1 MPRQMVD
8 LTGMRFGRL
17 SVIRRDS
24 QRGHKGYAHFAC
36 VCDCGRHSRHRSD
49 HLRDGRARS
58 CGCLHVELASAR
70 ATTHGDTKGR
80 RYSREYACWRS
91 MLDRC
96 SKPSQESYRLYG
108 ERGVTVCERW
118 RESFD
123 NFLGD
128 MGRKPT
134 SSHSIDRIHV
144 EGNYEPSNCRWATP
158 KQQGRNKR
166 TNRIIN
172 HNGLSLTLVEWTERT
187 GIKASTISMRLD
199 HYGWNVSEALST
211 KPRRRRVALTT

>member
-1 MPRQMVD
+1 
-8 LTGMRFGRL
+8 
-17 SVIRRDS
+17 
-24 QRGHKGYAHFAC
+24 
-36 VCDCGRHSRHRSD
+36 
-49 HLRDGRARS
+49 
-58 CGCLHVELASAR
+58 
-70 ATTHGDTKGR
+70 
-80 RYSREYACWRS
+80 

-118 RESFD
+118 RESFE

-134 SSHSIDRIHV
+134 SSHSIDRIDV

-187 GIKASTISMRLD
+187 GIKATTISMRLD

-211 KPRRRRVALTT
+211 KPRRRRVAFTT

>member
-1 MPRQMVD
+1 
-8 LTGMRFGRL
+8 
-17 SVIRRDS
+17 
-24 QRGHKGYAHFAC
+24 
-36 VCDCGRHSRHRSD
+36 
-49 HLRDGRARS
+49 
-58 CGCLHVELASAR
+58 
-70 ATTHGDTKGR
+70 
-80 RYSREYACWRS
+80 

-118 RESFD
+118 RESFE

-128 MGRKPT
+128 MGRKP
-134 SSHSIDRIHV
+134 SPSHSIDRIDV
-144 EGNYEPSNCRWATP
+144 EANYEPSNCRWATP

-172 HNGLSLTLVEWTERT
+172 HNGLSLTLVEWAERT
-187 GIKASTISMRLD
+187 GIKATTISMRLD

-211 KPRRRRVALTT
+211 KPRRRRVAFTT